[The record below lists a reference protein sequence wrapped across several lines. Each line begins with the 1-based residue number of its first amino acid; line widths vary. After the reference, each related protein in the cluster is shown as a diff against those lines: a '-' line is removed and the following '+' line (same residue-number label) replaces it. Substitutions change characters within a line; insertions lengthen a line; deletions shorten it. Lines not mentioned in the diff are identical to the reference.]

1 MPFKLRNSYK
11 SIKCRENKYIMKEKN
26 KIMQQAGIFFLLG
39 VGLLLYSVLQLR
51 VEKVD
56 WILSPYLFPLI
67 IGMVFVV
74 SSIFLYKE
82 EKREGKKEEEKQ
94 KAEKRKDERTEIMQ
108 AESEESFG
116 RREAL
121 KFVQERENKELI
133 KVGIIFTGTLVYVLL
148 IPVIRFLPA
157 SFLYLFGLFR
167 FLGEKRIL
175 KGLALSGGTV
185 LFLYLLFEK
194 MLYVILP

>member
-26 KIMQQAGIFFLLG
+26 KIMQQAGIFLLLG

-82 EKREGKKEEEKQ
+82 EKRTKKKQ

-108 AESEESFG
+108 TESEESFG

-121 KFVQERENKELI
+121 KSVQERENKELI

>member
-56 WILSPYLFPLI
+56 RILSPYLFPLI

-94 KAEKRKDERTEIMQ
+94 KAEKRKNERAEIME

-116 RREAL
+116 RSEAP
-121 KFVQERENKELI
+121 KSVQERENKELI

>member
-26 KIMQQAGIFFLLG
+26 QTIQQAAIFFLLG

-56 WILSPYLFPLI
+56 RILSPYLFPLI

-82 EKREGKKEEEKQ
+82 EKRTKKKQ
-94 KAEKRKDERTEIMQ
+94 KAEKRKDERTEIME

-116 RREAL
+116 RSEAP
-121 KFVQERENKELI
+121 KSVQEQENKELI
-133 KVGIIFTGTLVYVLL
+133 KVGIIFTGTLVYILL

>member
-116 RREAL
+116 RCEAL
-121 KFVQERENKELI
+121 KSVQERENKELI

>member
-26 KIMQQAGIFFLLG
+26 KIMQQAGIFLLLG
-39 VGLLLYSVLQLR
+39 VGLLLYSALQLR

-82 EKREGKKEEEKQ
+82 EKKQ

-167 FLGEKRIL
+167 FLGEKQIL

-194 MLYVILP
+194 MFYVILP

>member
-26 KIMQQAGIFFLLG
+26 QTIQQAAIFFLLG

-82 EKREGKKEEEKQ
+82 EKRTKKKQ

-116 RREAL
+116 RRVAL
-121 KFVQERENKELI
+121 KSVQERENKELI

>member
-1 MPFKLRNSYK
+1 
-11 SIKCRENKYIMKEKN
+11 MKEKN
-26 KIMQQAGIFFLLG
+26 QTIQQAAIFFLLG

-56 WILSPYLFPLI
+56 RILSPYLFPLI
-67 IGMVFVV
+67 ISMVFVV

-82 EKREGKKEEEKQ
+82 EKRTKKKQ
-94 KAEKRKDERTEIMQ
+94 KAEKRKDERTEIME

-116 RREAL
+116 RSEAL
-121 KFVQERENKELI
+121 KSIQEGENKELI

>member
-1 MPFKLRNSYK
+1 
-11 SIKCRENKYIMKEKN
+11 MKEKN
-26 KIMQQAGIFFLLG
+26 QTIQQAAIFFLLG

-56 WILSPYLFPLI
+56 RILSPYLFPLI
-67 IGMVFVV
+67 ISMVFVV

-94 KAEKRKDERTEIMQ
+94 KAEKRKDERTEIME
-108 AESEESFG
+108 AESEVSFG
-116 RREAL
+116 RSEAL
-121 KFVQERENKELI
+121 KSIQEGENKELI

>member
-26 KIMQQAGIFFLLG
+26 KIMQQAGIFLLLG
-39 VGLLLYSVLQLR
+39 VGLLLYSALQLR

-94 KAEKRKDERTEIMQ
+94 KAEKRKDERTEIME

>member
-26 KIMQQAGIFFLLG
+26 KIMQQAGIFLLLG

-116 RREAL
+116 RSEAS
-121 KFVQERENKELI
+121 KSVQERENKELI

>member
-26 KIMQQAGIFFLLG
+26 KIMQQAGIFLLLG

-94 KAEKRKDERTEIMQ
+94 KAEKRKDEGTEIMQ

-175 KGLALSGGTV
+175 KRLALSGGTV